1 MRAIDADKLIE
12 KFEEI
17 EGREYTAIFVN
28 QIIKLIEQQ
37 PTLEGSNG
45 DIVKSL
51 LTITDEWTAYNF
63 AEDCK
68 EVNIKADEIIGVS
81 SFKKSWWDA
90 PYGK

>member
-1 MRAIDADKLIE
+1 MRVIDADKLIE

-17 EGREYTAIFVN
+17 EGREYTAIFIN

-68 EVNIKADEIIGVS
+68 EVNIKADGIIGVS

-90 PYGK
+90 PYGR

>member
-17 EGREYTAIFVN
+17 EGREYTAIFVD

-37 PTLEGSNG
+37 LTLEGSNG

-51 LTITDEWTAYNF
+51 LTITDEWTAYNY

-68 EVNIKADEIIGVS
+68 EVNIKADEMLGVI

-90 PYGK
+90 PYGR

>member
-1 MRAIDADKLIE
+1 MQIDKEQEDKPMVE
-12 KFEEI
+12 KNDA
-17 EGREYTAIFVN
+17 T
-28 QIIKLIEQQ
+28 
-37 PTLEGSNG
+37 NG

-68 EVNIKADEIIGVS
+68 EVNIKADEILGVS

-90 PYGK
+90 PYGR